1 MINDFDAK
9 YYKFNVNILNN
20 HQNKRCDQIVDI

>member
-9 YYKFNVNILNN
+9 YYKLRPILNN
-20 HQNKRCDQIVDI
+20 HQNKRCDQMVDM